1 MILIALF
8 SALAAFA
15 LLALASER
23 HRNRWQGID
32 RRWRRRGGWALVVA
46 TFVAAF
52 ATWGPVYGAIGG
64 TGLLMLAAG
73 ASFLALNL
81 TRP

>member
-1 MILIALF
+1 MILIALLT
-8 SALAAFA
+8 ALAALA
-15 LLALASER
+15 LLALASDR
-23 HRNRWQGID
+23 HRGRWQAID
-32 RRWRRRGGWALVVA
+32 PQWRRRGGWALVVT

-52 ATWGPVYGAIGG
+52 AAWGPIYGAIGG
-64 TGLLMLAAG
+64 TGLLMLGAG